1 MLRPLAAI
9 LAAVPAAVPAAV
21 LAVAG
26 IAACAPGGRP
36 PAAAAGPAAIPP
48 DARVVNVCVLREAL
62 AEFPVMTTASG
73 IISLD
78 IPGAP
83 GDQMVPFTVAD
94 RATVTEALVRVA
106 ESDVRAR
113 MQLVTV
119 PGRLAEAAAERPG
132 ARTAVNVRVVESEP
146 GMVEAWVGFDD
157 EDGYW
162 IKPTWVRFREGEA
175 FVLRLPGPTANLGER
190 SVVITAGRPGER
202 PGC

>member
-1 MLRPLAAI
+1 MRMRI
-9 LAAVPAAVPAAV
+9 LS
-21 LAVAG
+21 
-26 IAACAPGGRP
+26 P
-36 PAAAAGPAAIPP
+36 PAATLALAALAACLGSCAAPGTASTPPPIPP
-48 DARVVNVCVLREAL
+48 DARLVEVCVLKEAL

-94 RATVTEALVRVA
+94 RAAVTEALVRVA
-106 ESDVRAR
+106 EVDVRAR
-113 MQLVTV
+113 MRIVTL
-119 PGRLAEAAAERPG
+119 PGALAEASVDRPG

-146 GMVEAWVGFDD
+146 GTVEAWVGFEDA
-157 EDGYW
+157 DGYW
-162 IKPTWVRFREGEA
+162 LKPTWIRFREGEA

-190 SVVITAGRPGER
+190 AVVITAGRRGEG